1 MLGSRFSP
9 EIRRALKIDISAT
22 LLFTVFA
29 GLTNPFIGLILRR
42 ELQATP
48 LQIAV
53 MASAG
58 GGCLLLSL
66 LWAKACHGR
75 PPLPYLVWP
84 AFVARGVFL
93 LVPFVSS
100 AWSFVG
106 LVVARDFFGAAVAPA
121 HAAVVERIYPR
132 AQRGRALGLV
142 RMVGAVLGIGLAL
155 AAGQLFD
162 RIGYRWLFVVAA
174 LVGMA
179 ASLRLRRLS
188 VPEPETSDGEGV
200 AGLRGAWLTVRED
213 DAFRRLLVA
222 SFLFGF
228 GCWIMTPAHPLLMVD
243 YLQVSASQ
251 VGVCAAVA
259 AVATLVGSAYWGWL
273 VDRKS
278 SLEALRVMYL
288 VGAMTPLIY
297 YIAWNP
303 WVLVASAVTDSLLA
317 IGLELVWMMA
327 VIDVAGPQRT
337 AQYVAIGAT
346 LAGVRGIAGPLVGGL
361 VIHGFG
367 IHAVYL
373 IAAISTLS
381 GAWLVGRDV
390 RLREAVSEAPL
401 QVSEPIPGRPSR
413 FSVFLDPRRILR
425 EWAGR

>member
-1 MLGSRFSP
+1 
-9 EIRRALKIDISAT
+9 
-22 LLFTVFA
+22 
-29 GLTNPFIGLILRR
+29 
-42 ELQATP
+42 
-48 LQIAV
+48 
-53 MASAG
+53 
-58 GGCLLLSL
+58 
-66 LWAKACHGR
+66 
-75 PPLPYLVWP
+75 
-84 AFVARGVFL
+84 
-93 LVPFVSS
+93 
-100 AWSFVG
+100 
-106 LVVARDFFGAAVAPA
+106 
-121 HAAVVERIYPR
+121 
-132 AQRGRALGLV
+132 
-142 RMVGAVLGIGLAL
+142 
-155 AAGQLFD
+155 
-162 RIGYRWLFVVAA
+162 
-174 LVGMA
+174 MA

-188 VPEPETSDGEGV
+188 VPEPETSDGEGI

-213 DAFRRLLVA
+213 HAFRRLLVA

>member
-1 MLGSRFSP
+1 MIGSRFSP

-29 GLTNPFIGLILRR
+29 GLTGPFIGLILRR
-42 ELQATP
+42 ELGATP
-48 LQIAV
+48 LQLAV
-53 MASAG
+53 MSSAG

-84 AFVARGVFL
+84 AFLARGVFL

-106 LVVARDFFGAAVAPA
+106 LVIARDFFGAAVAPA
-121 HAAVVERIYPR
+121 HAAVVERVYPR

-142 RMVGAVLGIGLAL
+142 RMAGAVLGIGLAL

-162 RIGYRWLFVVAA
+162 QIGYRWIFVAA
-174 LVGMA
+174 ALLGMA
-179 ASLRLRRLS
+179 ACLRLRRLA
-188 VPEPETSDGEGV
+188 VPEPEIDGVEGP
-200 AGLRGAWLTVRED
+200 AGLREAWLTVRED
-213 DAFRRLLVA
+213 HAFRRLLVA

-228 GCWIMTPAHPLLMVD
+228 GCWIQTPAQPLLLVD
-243 YLQVSASQ
+243 VLGVSASQ
-251 VGVCAAVA
+251 VGVFGSVA
-259 AVATLVGSAYWGWL
+259 AVATLAGSAYWGWL

-288 VGAMTPLIY
+288 VGATTPLIY
-297 YIAWNP
+297 YIAWSP
-303 WVLVASAVTDSLLA
+303 WVLVASAVTDSVVA
-317 IGLELVWMMA
+317 VGLELVWMMA

-337 AQYVAIGAT
+337 AQYIAIGAT
-346 LAGVRGIAGPLVGGL
+346 LAGVRGVAGPLVGGL
-361 VIHGFG
+361 VIHSFG

-373 IAAISTLS
+373 IAAILTFS
-381 GAWLVGRDV
+381 GAWLVGRELRV
-390 RLREAVSEAPL
+390 RVPAPAL
-401 QVSEPIPGRPSR
+401 TP
-413 FSVFLDPRRILR
+413 
-425 EWAGR
+425 

>member
-1 MLGSRFSP
+1 MIGSRFSP
-9 EIRRALKIDISAT
+9 EIQRALRIDISAT

-29 GLTNPFIGLILRR
+29 GLTGPFIALILRR
-42 ELQATP
+42 ELGATP
-48 LQIAV
+48 LQLAV
-53 MASAG
+53 MSSAG

-84 AFVARGVFL
+84 AFLARGVFL

-106 LVVARDFFGAAVAPA
+106 LVIARDFFGAAVAPA
-121 HAAVVERIYPR
+121 HAAVVERVYPR

-142 RMVGAVLGIGLAL
+142 RMAGAVLGIGLAL

-162 RIGYRWLFVVAA
+162 RIGYRWIFVAA
-174 LVGMA
+174 ALLGMA
-179 ASLRLRRLS
+179 ACLRLRRLA
-188 VPEPETSDGEGV
+188 VPEPETDCGQAP
-200 AGLRGAWLTVRED
+200 AGLREAWLTVRD
-213 DAFRRLLVA
+213 DHAFRRLLVA

-228 GCWIMTPAHPLLMVD
+228 GCWIQTPAHPLLLVD
-243 YLQVSASQ
+243 VLRVSASQ
-251 VGVCAAVA
+251 VGVCASVA

-288 VGAMTPLIY
+288 VGAVTPLIY
-297 YIAWNP
+297 YVAWSP

-317 IGLELVWMMA
+317 VGLELVWMMA

-346 LAGVRGIAGPLVGGL
+346 LAGVRGVAGPLVGGL
-361 VIHGFG
+361 VIHSFG

-373 IAAISTLS
+373 VAAILTFS
-381 GAWLVGRDV
+381 GAWLVCRDLRV
-390 RLREAVSEAPL
+390 RVPAPVL
-401 QVSEPIPGRPSR
+401 TP
-413 FSVFLDPRRILR
+413 
-425 EWAGR
+425 